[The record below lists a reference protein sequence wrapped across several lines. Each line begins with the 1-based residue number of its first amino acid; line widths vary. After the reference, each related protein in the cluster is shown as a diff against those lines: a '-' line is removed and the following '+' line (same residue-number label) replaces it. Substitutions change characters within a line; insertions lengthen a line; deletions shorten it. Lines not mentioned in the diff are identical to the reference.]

1 MIDMHKAWRSGQEGK
16 KGKRSE
22 KEREESGEGVV
33 APGMRHSYALGD
45 LLLVT
50 SSCEQ
55 TSQSISQS
63 INHSVTHARCN
74 PSQSPVLCSSSS
86 SERSIKHLVSSR
98 LACDQELDSI
108 DCQQIIN
115 RRRGRV
121 ASSAAPSPTL
131 SHHQNCRSSVRSC
144 RPSHLTDTP
153 HLFDWAISVS
163 SYDSYHPP
171 PSLMTSSA
179 CRPPLSDSSTHHQDA
194 PRQCHAA
201 NDLP

>member
-1 MIDMHKAWRSGQEGK
+1 MQSTVCSASMLHACTRVYAEQRPAAPSGHAQP
-16 KGKRSE
+16 
-22 KEREESGEGVV
+22 SG
-33 APGMRHSYALGD
+33 RI
-45 LLLVT
+45 
-50 SSCEQ
+50 C
-55 TSQSISQS
+55 SQS
-63 INHSVTHARCN
+63 IN
-74 PSQSPVLCSSSS
+74 PSITLSLMQDAILPSPQFCSSSS
-86 SERSIKHLVSSR
+86 SNSERSIKHLVSSR

-179 CRPPLSDSSTHHQDA
+179 CRPPL
-194 PRQCHAA
+194 
-201 NDLP
+201 